1 MDIILKAQV
10 NHVKNVLKDVKLAQM
25 KMDVLLV

>member
-10 NHVKNVLKDVKLAQM
+10 NHAKNVLKNVKLAQM